1 MRPQSDPRTTRAAQE
16 QTEGRVALLDSPV
29 EEQEQAWVTIV
40 WDDPVNLMDYVTH
53 VFCEYFGYPLAKSE
67 ELMLRIHNEGRAVVS
82 MGNREAMERD
92 VLAMQDYTLWATME
106 QM

>member
-16 QTEGRVALLDSPV
+16 QTEGRVALLDSPL

-82 MGNREAMERD
+82 MGNR
-92 VLAMQDYTLWATME
+92 
-106 QM
+106 

>member
-1 MRPQSDPRTTRAAQE
+1 MDPVPPTTAPVVE
-16 QTEGRVALLDSPV
+16 EFGNVALLEAPQ
-29 EEQEQAWVTIV
+29 EQGEQAWVTIV

-53 VFCEYFGYPLAKSE
+53 VFCEYFHYPLAMAE
-67 ELMLRIHNEGRAVVS
+67 ELMLKVHTEGKAVVS

-106 QM
+106 QL